1 MRVRVLPLA
10 ILMVLLPA
18 CASSNLADRASWLVG
33 EWENQTPRGS
43 IYEEWTRI
51 GDREM
56 AGRSYM
62 QRGSET
68 VVLERIQLIQEGKAI
83 FYVPTVS
90 DQNDGEPVRFELTRA
105 SDSELVFEN
114 PEHDFPQVI
123 SYTRLSA
130 DSLMAQIAGTVGGEG
145 RSVAF
150 PMRRVDR

>member
-1 MRVRVLPLA
+1 MRVHLLLLTVLL
-10 ILMVLLPA
+10 VLLPA
-18 CASSNLADRASWLVG
+18 CASSNVSDRASWLVG

-62 QRGSET
+62 QQGSET
-68 VVLERIQLIQEGKAI
+68 VVLESIRLVQEGNTI
-83 FYVPTVS
+83 YYVPTVS

-105 SDSELVFEN
+105 SKSELVFEN

-123 SYTRLSA
+123 SYTRLGA
-130 DSLMAQIAGTVGGEG
+130 DSLMAQIAGTIGGEG